1 MRTMKCKNTG
11 NTLNVTKHIITKNF
25 WEYYV
30 TDNVFDKEEQI
41 VQCLV
46 MGQET
51 EIGDV
56 SLNEIKPYILS
67 QTNDLSQCLSAP
79 GWQWVK

>member
-1 MRTMKCKNTG
+1 MKMQHKNGTII
-11 NTLNVTKHIITKNF
+11 NVVKHIITKNM

-30 TDNVFDKEEQI
+30 TDQVFDVDTKT

-46 MGQET
+46 LGDHT

-67 QTNDLSQCLSAP
+67 QTNDMSQCLSAP
-79 GWQWVK
+79 DWKWIK